1 MKPDSNARSACLYIV
16 AVLASV
22 AVIAFY
28 CFSVFPLSLNI
39 PYRDD
44 FQDILLFVVDFR
56 MADSFFD
63 ALRIILHQHAD
74 HLTLSSRIVYYGVF
88 LAEGEVNFRTM
99 TYVAHFG
106 LLLLAW
112 IYYQQIVDKSKF
124 NPFILL
130 CLSLLLFNPRDYG
143 IAIWPMAAFGF
154 FFVYCYSLASLHF
167 LNRPN
172 NFKFFAALLSAFLAT
187 FTMAVGQLVWVLGVI
202 YLISQRNYLQT
213 KFNAY
218 MIIWVTFAFVTLT
231 AFHILYTP
239 AFSGSQMLLAVF
251 DNPLFSIQAFLALLG
266 SAVGFENVLVSQAL
280 GASSLILAALFI
292 IQGFRNQLVP
302 LHYFLIFCIAAIAI
316 IVMARVYVYLV
327 LQSEAGALAFEP
339 RYSFASTTLWVTIFT
354 LYINNL
360 KSLNFMRVG
369 ALIVFCVAFNV
380 FVYLHFLPS
389 LEKHHRDRVDY
400 FNKYEFFYSKEWPTA
415 PTLKRAASAGIYTP
429 PKRPIGPENP

>member
-1 MKPDSNARSACLYIV
+1 MKPASNARSACLHVV
-16 AVLASV
+16 ALLASV

-56 MADSFFD
+56 AADSFID

-99 TYVAHFG
+99 TYVSHFG

-112 IYYQQIVDKSKF
+112 IYYQQLVDKSRVS
-124 NPFILL
+124 PFVFL
-130 CLSLLLFNPRDYG
+130 CLSLLLFNPRGYG

-167 LNRPN
+167 LNKPN
-172 NFKFFAALLSAFLAT
+172 NYRFIAAVLSAFLAT
-187 FTMAVGQLVWVLGVI
+187 FTMAVGQLIWGLGLI
-202 YLISQRNYLQT
+202 YLISQKKYLQAR
-213 KFNAY
+213 FNAY
-218 MIIWVTFAFVTLT
+218 MMTWIIFTAVTLI
-231 AFHILYTP
+231 AFHRLYTP
-239 AFSGSQMLLAVF
+239 AFSGSQMVLAIF
-251 DNPLFSIQAFLALLG
+251 DNPLFSMQAFLALLG
-266 SAVGFENVLVSQAL
+266 SAVGFENVLLSQVL
-280 GASSLILAALFI
+280 GAFSLIIAALFI
-292 IQGFRNQLVP
+292 KQGIRNQLGP
-302 LHYFLIFCIAAIAI
+302 LHYFLVFCIAAIAI

-354 LYINNL
+354 LFVNNL
-360 KSLNFMRVG
+360 TPLDFKKVA
-369 ALIVFCVAFNV
+369 ALIIFCVAFNIL
-380 FVYLHFLPS
+380 VYLHFLPS
-389 LEKHHRDRVDY
+389 LEKHHRDRVAY
-400 FNKYEFFYSKEWPTA
+400 FNRYEFFYSKEWPTA